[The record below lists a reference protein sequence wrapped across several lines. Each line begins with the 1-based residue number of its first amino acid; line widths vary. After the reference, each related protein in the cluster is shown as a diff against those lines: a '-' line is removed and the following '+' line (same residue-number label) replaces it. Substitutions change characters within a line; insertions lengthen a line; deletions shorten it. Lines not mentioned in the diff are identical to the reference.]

1 MNIGEKVIQIES
13 RSIVDI
19 LRQWWIAGI
28 DLVFP
33 SRCAGCGQYG
43 SVWCEGCHQSL
54 LKITKPI
61 CYTCGSST
69 GKPVRH
75 CQHCGDYPE
84 GLQVRSYARY
94 QGPLLK
100 AILFLKYRPNRDLAF
115 TMAAWLLDI
124 CSQARMPPSLVVP
137 VPLGRRRLQS
147 RGYNQAGMIA
157 EALAE
162 LLGLEFRENAIRRI
176 RETSSQVGLD
186 HRARYLNV
194 ENAFSATADCV
205 NDQRILLVDDLV
217 TTGSTLS
224 ACAIALL
231 DAGAS
236 KVVGLAVA
244 RA

>member
-1 MNIGEKVIQIES
+1 MIQIES
-13 RSIVDI
+13 RSIVDF

-28 DLVFP
+28 GLVFP
-33 SRCAGCGQYG
+33 SRCVGCSQHGP
-43 SVWCEGCHQSL
+43 VWCEGCHQSL
-54 LKITKPI
+54 LKIIQPF

-69 GKPVRH
+69 GKPARRCH
-75 CQHCGDYPE
+75 HCGDYPE

-94 QGPLLK
+94 HGPLLK

-115 TMAAWLLDI
+115 IMASWLFAI
-124 CSQARMPPSLVVP
+124 CSQARMRPSLVVP
-137 VPLGRRRLQS
+137 VPLGRRRLRS
-147 RGYNQAGMIA
+147 RGYNQAGMIS
-157 EALAE
+157 EALAQ
-162 LLGLEFRENAIRRI
+162 LLGIEFREDAIRRT

-186 HRARYLNV
+186 YRARYLNV
-194 ENAFSATADCV
+194 EHAFSATVDYV
-205 NDQRILLVDDLV
+205 KDQRILLVDDLV

-236 KVVGLAVA
+236 KVVGLTVA